1 MNRVVLLGRLT
12 KDPECHYSES
22 GMAIVKFTLAVD
34 RGYKKDAPKECD
46 FINCV
51 AFAKTGET
59 IGNFFHKGNRILI
72 EGRLQVNSY
81 NDKNGNRKYDTAV
94 ILSSFE
100 FIEKRSESSA
110 GGNAQNY
117 VPFSDVGSEV
127 SDISF

>member
-1 MNRVVLLGRLT
+1 MNRVTLLGRLT
-12 KDPECHYSES
+12 KDPECRYNES
-22 GMAIVKFTLAVD
+22 GMYIVKFTLAVD
-34 RGYKKDAPKECD
+34 RGFKKDAPRECD

-51 AFAKTGET
+51 AFGKTGEA
-59 IGNFFHKGNRILI
+59 IGNFFHKGSRILI

-81 NDKNGNRKYDTAV
+81 NDKNGNKKYSTTV
-94 ILSSFE
+94 VLSSFE

-127 SDISF
+127 PDISF